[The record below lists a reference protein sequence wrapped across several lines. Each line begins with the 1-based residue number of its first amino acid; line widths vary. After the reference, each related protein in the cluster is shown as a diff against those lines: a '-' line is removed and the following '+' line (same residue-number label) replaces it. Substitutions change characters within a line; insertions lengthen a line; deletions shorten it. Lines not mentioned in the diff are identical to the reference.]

1 MGNHD
6 SGVYECTPDDSTSD
20 GDCIEQ
26 NIENGQGVEDDCDN
40 QGKQKTGD
48 VASAITITM
57 TGTWAIVA
65 AVSLT
70 VLPTTTR
77 AMTTMLLFEISAT
90 IGYSNP
96 NAAAKRTSL
105 GSDGCRIV
113 HSMVSNNSY
122 TASKNCLGINKA
134 TCHIPL
140 EVVEAM

>member
-1 MGNHD
+1 MAGSVGNHD
-6 SGVYECTPDDSTSD
+6 SGVYECTSDDSTSD
-20 GDCIEQ
+20 GDCIER

-77 AMTTMLLFEISAT
+77 AMTTMLLYEISAT
-90 IGYSNP
+90 VGYRNP
-96 NAAAKRTSL
+96 NAAAKT
-105 GSDGCRIV
+105 
-113 HSMVSNNSY
+113 
-122 TASKNCLGINKA
+122 NK
-134 TCHIPL
+134 PRQRRL
-140 EVVEAM
+140 